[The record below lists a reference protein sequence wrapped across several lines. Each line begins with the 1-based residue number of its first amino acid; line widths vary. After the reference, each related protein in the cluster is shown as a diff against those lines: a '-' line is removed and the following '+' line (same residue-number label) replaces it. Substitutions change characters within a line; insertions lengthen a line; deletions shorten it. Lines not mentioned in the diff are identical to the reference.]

1 MTEACVKPFLDE
13 CFSVGGKEDMS
24 VDIMLCFLITGCHFV
39 VQPWESDIIGVDG
52 RKWDSGNIA
61 KLTDEVIVSMGC
73 QDIVR
78 FDVIAIEETVL
89 ESVVNDV
96 WFIVKDVR
104 EFGVNDAKDQLVGS
118 NGSKRVGVISNV
130 VDDKVKNQWVFGE
143 SEDRVNGRMHEVDI
157 HGMFIDEGDVGK
169 VHVLFFF

>member
-1 MTEACVKPFLDE
+1 
-13 CFSVGGKEDMS
+13 
-24 VDIMLCFLITGCHFV
+24 
-39 VQPWESDIIGVDG
+39 
-52 RKWDSGNIA
+52 
-61 KLTDEVIVSMGC
+61 MGC
-73 QDIVR
+73 QDIIR

-89 ESVVNDV
+89 ESVVNDI

-104 EFGVNDAKDQLVGS
+104 EFGVNDAKDQLVGG
-118 NGSKRVGVISNV
+118 NGGKRVGVMGNV

-169 VHVLFFF
+169 VHVLFFLEAYI